1 MKLKLH
7 VFWYRKLFLDLKSDE
22 ELNRIVW
29 IGSFL
34 MIFDIILSL
43 GLLALGFVLFQLYN
57 QVEVTT
63 KEIIYIILAI
73 VGGIV
78 LLFPL
83 FFIFVPGL
91 KAVFYERLRREKELL
106 KRSKKSK
113 K

>member
-7 VFWYRKLFLDLKSDE
+7 VFWYRKLFLDLKSDK

-34 MIFDIILSL
+34 MIFNIILSL

-63 KEIIYIILAI
+63 KEIIYIILAV

-83 FFIFVPGL
+83 FLIFVPSL
-91 KAVFYERLRREKELL
+91 KAVLYERLRREKELL
-106 KRSKKSK
+106 KKSRTE
-113 K
+113 